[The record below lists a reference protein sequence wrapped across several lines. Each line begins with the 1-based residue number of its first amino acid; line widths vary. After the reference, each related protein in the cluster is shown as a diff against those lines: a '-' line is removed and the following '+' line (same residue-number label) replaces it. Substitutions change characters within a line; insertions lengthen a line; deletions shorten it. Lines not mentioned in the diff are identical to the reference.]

1 MRETNDR
8 QATSN
13 TLQPSSRKRDAVRRK
28 SGESVDHSDPGLM
41 EPSIPRTADR
51 KSAARVKGEQ
61 GVSLRPATH
70 QHKNGQGLGQ
80 SPISAEGAVLSPL
93 LDTIQNNGD
102 SPRDPYR
109 LSRCGKLSLRGVP
122 PTADLEK
129 FIGLTCKCWNC
140 PRCGP
145 RKANRYRKA
154 IGTLAEAHRLSTL
167 LTLTLDPKKLN
178 GEDSTLYIN
187 RIFRHFR
194 VYLKRKLHRSPQYIR
209 ILEHQKNGNAH
220 LHILLNA
227 YIPQA
232 WISSAW
238 ASLGGG
244 KIVDVRHVSM
254 QKVSHYLSKYLTKEM
269 LLTAPKRSRR
279 VTTSRGLKLN
289 PKILTEWKWNLVS
302 VPITRLYEVYWKSA
316 CDVKRDAEDNV
327 TGFERALP
335 TGTPNLVKPV
345 SATRLSTT

>member
-1 MRETNDR
+1 MEV
-8 QATSN
+8 Q
-13 TLQPSSRKRDAVRRK
+13 QGAV
-28 SGESVDHSDPGLM
+28 
-41 EPSIPRTADR
+41 T
-51 KSAARVKGEQ
+51 
-61 GVSLRPATH
+61 RPAQH
-70 QHKNGQGLGQ
+70 QHKSGREFEGGVL
-80 SPISAEGAVLSPL
+80 IRAEGAVPSA

-109 LSRCGKLSLRGVP
+109 ISKCGKLSLRGVP
-122 PTADLEK
+122 PAANLEK
-129 FIGLTCKCWNC
+129 FVGLTCKCWNC
-140 PRCGP
+140 ARCGP

-194 VYLKRKLHRSPQYIR
+194 TYLKRQLGRSPQYIR

-232 WISSAW
+232 WISNAW

-244 KIVDVRHVSM
+244 RIVDVRHVSM
-254 QKVSHYLSKYLTKEM
+254 RKVSHYLSKYLTKEM

-289 PKILTEWKWNLVS
+289 PKVVTEWKWNLVS
-302 VPITRLYEVYWKSA
+302 VPIRRLYEVYWKTAS
-316 CDVKRDAEDNV
+316 DVRYDADDNV
-327 TGFERALP
+327 TAFERSIQ
-335 TGTPNLVKPV
+335 TGTPNPDQ
-345 SATRLSTT
+345 TG